1 MASKKDV
8 MVKIKLQIPGGEA
21 NPAPPVGPALGQH
34 GLNIMDFCKA
44 FNDKTRDQQGVI
56 LPVIITVYE
65 DRSYT
70 FVVKTSPAAE
80 LIKKA
85 LKLEKGS
92 SEPNRILVGSITR
105 KQLKEIAAIKEPDLN
120 SNDID
125 AAANIIGGT
134 AKTMGITVVD

>member
-1 MASKKDV
+1 MASKKDIL
-8 MVKIKLQIPGGEA
+8 VKIKLQIPGGEA

-65 DRSYT
+65 DRTYS
-70 FVVKTSPAAE
+70 FIVKTSPAAQ

-92 SEPNRILVGSITR
+92 NEPNRNIVGSITR
-105 KQLKEIAAIKEPDLN
+105 KQLEEIARIKEPDLN

-125 AAANIIGGT
+125 AAINIIGGT
-134 AKTMGITVVD
+134 AKTMGVTVID